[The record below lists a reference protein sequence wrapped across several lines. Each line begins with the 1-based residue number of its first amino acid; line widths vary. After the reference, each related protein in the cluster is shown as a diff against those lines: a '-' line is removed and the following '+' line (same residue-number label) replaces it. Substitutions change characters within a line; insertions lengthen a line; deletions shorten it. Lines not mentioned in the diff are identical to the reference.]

1 MKLQKIMMTLVV
13 AVGAFGVT
21 GCLFVPK
28 AKLDKALAENQ
39 TLHQRLSAA
48 EMRANELQVQNDQL
62 NEAAYNAGGIQKEFA
77 VLQSQYGQ
85 LRSDYDSLSFQY
97 DALLRDRETAPPPIP
112 LPEDVNRELEAL
124 ARSHPDVVVYS
135 PKHGMVKLAAD
146 LTFGLG
152 SVAVKPEAFDAL
164 KRLAAIMDSASA
176 SQFNI
181 FVAGHTDNIPI
192 SKPETLRRHPNNL
205 YLSLHRA
212 VEVQK
217 ILADAGVSPARIAVM
232 GFGEHHPV
240 APNAGKGGNVANR
253 RVEIWLVAP
262 GKFVTGQ

>member
-1 MKLQKIMMTLVV
+1 MKRQRIMMIIVV
-13 AVGAFGVT
+13 AVGAFGLT
-21 GCLFVPK
+21 GCLVPEARLK
-28 AKLDKALAENQ
+28 EAQAANR
-39 TLHQRLSAA
+39 TLQARLSASETLARDLEGENLRLNDILTSQGGAAA
-48 EMRANELQVQNDQL
+48 ELGM
-62 NEAAYNAGGIQKEFA
+62 
-77 VLQSQYGQ
+77 LQSQHSQ
-85 LRSDYDSLSFQY
+85 LQY
-97 DALLRDRETAPPPIP
+97 DFGSLRDQYEALLREREKLPPIV
-112 LPEDVNRELEAL
+112 LPQDVSAELEAL

-135 PKHGMVKLAAD
+135 AKHGMVKLAAD

-152 SVAVKPEAFDAL
+152 SVAVKPDAFDAL
-164 KRLAAIMDSASA
+164 KRLAAIMDSPSA
-176 SQFNI
+176 GRFNI

-217 ILADAGVSPARIAVM
+217 VLVDAGVSPARIGVM
-232 GFGEHHPV
+232 GFGEHHPI

-262 GKFVTGQ
+262 DQFLTAP